1 MNSITATVTATV
13 IIAFYNKVRF
23 LDLVLAGFARQSVQ
37 NFEVIIAD
45 DGSTAENVTAIKEL
59 FKKYSYPI
67 KHLWHEDNGFRKNI
81 MLNKCIL
88 ESEGKIILFVDA
100 DCIPHKN
107 IVEEHLAST
116 RVGVCSTGR
125 RVYLSAAM
133 SDSLTP
139 ESVKEGV
146 LERSNIAMFFDG
158 LNGRGNHS
166 GQGIYIKNS
175 LPHMRLLRKFINQ
188 KVRGVLGSNFS
199 ATKADLLAVNG
210 FDERYV
216 HPSVGE
222 DTDIEYR
229 LHLQGVKTLSLI
241 NVAVQYHLYHK
252 ELPREKVNFE
262 LFEET
267 KKRGTAKTPF
277 GIQKL

>member
-1 MNSITATVTATV
+1 MNSITSTVTATV

-23 LDLVLAGFARQSVQ
+23 LDLVLAGLARQSVQ

-45 DGSTAENVTAIKEL
+45 DGSTAENVAAIKEL

-88 ESEGKIILFVDA
+88 AAAGDTLIFVDG
-100 DCIPHKN
+100 DCIPHQCF
-107 IVEEHLAST
+107 VEEHLSST
-116 RVGVCSTGR
+116 RLGFCSTGR
-125 RVYLSAAM
+125 RVNLSAAM
-133 SDSLTP
+133 SDSLIP
-139 ESVKEGV
+139 ESVKDGV
-146 LERSNIAMFFDG
+146 LERSNIVMFFDG

-166 GQGIYIKNS
+166 GQGIYIKI
-175 LPHMRLLRKFINQ
+175 PILRKFINQ

-210 FDERYV
+210 FDERYI

-229 LHLQGVKTLSLI
+229 LHLHGVKTQSLI

-252 ELPREKVNFE
+252 ELPREKVNFA

-267 KKRGTAKTPF
+267 KKRGTAVTPF
-277 GIQKL
+277 GIRKF

>member
-1 MNSITATVTATV
+1 MKSTAATV

-23 LDLVLAGFARQSVQ
+23 LGLLLAGLARQSVQ
-37 NFEVIIAD
+37 DFEVIIAD
-45 DGSTAENVTAIKEL
+45 DGSSADNVAAIKEL

-88 ESEGKIILFVDA
+88 AAQGEIIIFVDG

-107 IVEEHLAST
+107 FVEEHTTST

-125 RVYLSAAM
+125 RVNLSAAM

-139 ESVKEGV
+139 ESVRDGV

-158 LNGRGNHS
+158 LKGKGNHS
-166 GQGIYIKNS
+166 GQGLYIKI
-175 LPHMRLLRKFINQ
+175 PILRKFINK

-222 DTDIEYR
+222 DTDVEYR
-229 LHLQGVKTLSLI
+229 LHLQGVKTVSLI
-241 NVAVQYHLYHK
+241 NVAVQYHLFHK

-267 KKRGTAKTPF
+267 KKRGTATTPF
-277 GIQKL
+277 GIQKF